1 VVHGSGGGAEAL
13 GDVGDRP
20 SQLRIPI
27 LPFKLNQDRRHHIPR
42 QRHKVT
48 NSLGALLRSRPAY
61 DASLRQRGSLTV
73 WFTDEAIAA
82 WAAEPRTT
90 RGGQPWYSSLAILTA
105 LTVRAVF
112 RLAYRQ
118 AEGLLGSI
126 IGLLGLGLRVPDHTT
141 LSRRA
146 ATLDVPRPGNA
157 DAGAGGEPM
166 HLLVDSTGLKL
177 CGKGEWLLE
186 KHGTAT
192 RRSWRAL
199 HLGVDADTG
208 RIVACTLTAK
218 NVDDASQAGP
228 LLDQVAGAVASFTG
242 DGAYDQNRVYAGVA
256 ERHPEAAVVVPP
268 RSTAVPSETAESAPT
283 QRDRHLQHI
292 AENGR
297 MAWQKAS
304 GYTKRARI
312 EATMGRWKQVIGDGL
327 RAHTNER
334 RATEVAVAVHALN
347 RMLDLGRPSYV
358 RVA

>member
-1 VVHGSGGGAEAL
+1 VRET
-13 GDVGDRP
+13 R
-20 SQLRIPI
+20 
-27 LPFKLNQDRRHHIPR
+27 
-42 QRHKVT
+42 T
-48 NSLGALLRSRPAY
+48 LRSMW
-61 DASLRQRGSLTV
+61 RGLETRLGRNAPTAV
-73 WFTDEAIAA
+73 GAPVPDPTTDEAISA
-82 WAAEPRTT
+82 WAAEARTT
-90 RGGQPWYSSLAILTA
+90 RGGQSRYSPLAILTA
-105 LTVRAVF
+105 LTLRAVF
-112 RLAYRQ
+112 HLPYRQ

-157 DAGAGGEPM
+157 GAGAGSEPM

-199 HLGVDADTG
+199 HLGVDAGTG

-218 NVDDASQAGP
+218 DVDDASQAGP

-242 DGAYDQNRVYAGVA
+242 DGAYDGEPVYRAVA
-256 ERHPEAAVVVPP
+256 ERPPQAAVVIPP
-268 RSTAVPSETAESAPT
+268 RATAVPSDTAESAPT
-283 QRDRHLQHI
+283 QRDGHVQHVEPRGSPDI
-292 AENGR
+292 AKHGR
-297 MAWQKAS
+297 MAWQNAS
-304 GYTKRARI
+304 GYNRRARV
-312 EATMGRWKQVIGDGL
+312 EASMSRWKQVIGDEL
-327 RAHTNER
+327 RAHTDER

-347 RMLDLGRPSYV
+347 RMPELGRPSYA

>member
-1 VVHGSGGGAEAL
+1 M
-13 GDVGDRP
+13 
-20 SQLRIPI
+20 PI

-42 QRHKVT
+42 QQHKVT
-48 NSLGALLRSRPAY
+48 NWPAY

-73 WFTDEAIAA
+73 WFTDKAIAA

-90 RGGQPWYSSLAILTA
+90 RGGQPLSASLTSLRGIAARWYSPLAILTA
-105 LTVRAVF
+105 LTIRAVF

-126 IGLLGLGLRVPDHTT
+126 IGLLGLSLRVPDHTT

-146 ATLDVPRPGNA
+146 ATLEVPRPWN
-157 DAGAGGEPM
+157 AGAGANSEPM

-192 RRSWRAL
+192 RRSWRTL
-199 HLGVDADTG
+199 HHGVDAGTD
-208 RIVACTLTAK
+208 RIVASTLTPK
-218 NVDDASQAGP
+218 EVDDASQVDP
-228 LLDQVAGAVASFTG
+228 LLDQLAGPVASFTG
-242 DGAYDQNRVYAGVA
+242 DGAYDQDRVYAGVA

-268 RSTAVPSETAESAPT
+268 RATAVPSDTAESAPT
-283 QRDRHLQHI
+283 QRDGHLQHI
-292 AENGR
+292 AEHGR
-297 MAWQKAS
+297 MSWQSAS
-304 GYTKRARI
+304 GYNRRARV
-312 EATMGRWKQVIGDGL
+312 EATMNRWKQVIGDEL
-327 RAHTNER
+327 RAHTDER

-347 RMLDLGRPSYV
+347 RMLDLGRPSYA